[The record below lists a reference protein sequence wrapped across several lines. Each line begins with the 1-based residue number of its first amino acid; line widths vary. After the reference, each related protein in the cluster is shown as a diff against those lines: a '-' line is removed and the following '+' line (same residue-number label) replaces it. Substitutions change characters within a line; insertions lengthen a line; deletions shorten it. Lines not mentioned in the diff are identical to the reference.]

1 MNSDQRTIVAY
12 EHQRLTVAKELCI
25 EEYRALAAFHDR
37 SSEQYFDLCADGIKL
52 RQFVGILVVG
62 NFAIEI
68 LPKTDQQN
76 SQAGDTRWRRALLE
90 MLCLSGIIH
99 PELHATAA
107 QAVDEHGLFYALVS
121 QFFMQ
126 LEVLLR
132 EGLVKKYRSDQG
144 NIPVYKGRVLFA
156 RHVALNLTKVD
167 RWYSDHSI
175 YDCNHAVN
183 GIIRLALD
191 ILGASCPAI
200 LRQQL
205 QYLRME
211 FQDIH
216 PFEPDQ
222 NYMDKLHYDRRTS
235 RYRSVM
241 DLAWLMIR
249 NLSPNLITGKN
260 PVFAL
265 LFDMNQLFETT
276 VYNVLAREISHSSD
290 TVRIKKKQTSG
301 FWKNCYLVPDIILE
315 DDTQKIIVDTK
326 WKIVADGKV
335 GEADLRQVFA
345 YGLYFGATKVV
356 LLYPKALGASVINEP
371 FAPIPHHPDISL
383 SCSLVFADLVLEDGT
398 INKEFASVF
407 IHSLFDMKVDDS
419 CV

>member
-1 MNSDQRTIVAY
+1 
-12 EHQRLTVAKELCI
+12 
-25 EEYRALAAFHDR
+25 
-37 SSEQYFDLCADGIKL
+37 
-52 RQFVGILVVG
+52 
-62 NFAIEI
+62 
-68 LPKTDQQN
+68 
-76 SQAGDTRWRRALLE
+76 
-90 MLCLSGIIH
+90 
-99 PELHATAA
+99 
-107 QAVDEHGLFYALVS
+107 
-121 QFFMQ
+121 
-126 LEVLLR
+126 
-132 EGLVKKYRSDQG
+132 
-144 NIPVYKGRVLFA
+144 
-156 RHVALNLTKVD
+156 
-167 RWYSDHSI
+167 
-175 YDCNHAVN
+175 
-183 GIIRLALD
+183 
-191 ILGASCPAI
+191 
-200 LRQQL
+200 
-205 QYLRME
+205 
-211 FQDIH
+211 
-216 PFEPDQ
+216 
-222 NYMDKLHYDRRTS
+222 MDKLHYDRRTS

-249 NLSPNLITGKN
+249 NLSPNLVTGKK

-265 LFDMNQLFETT
+265 LFDMNLLFETT

-407 IHSLFDMKVDDS
+407 IHSLFDMKVG
-419 CV
+419 